1 MAQASSS
8 WRQFISQIPNWSLPE
23 IKTVRPKQR
32 NLKRFSEPGGILGF
46 LTIVVAMLLLNWKL
60 LLALGIGIGVMVLAY
75 SAQKWDWQKRLFDI
89 RRFLTGS
96 NRRLALAVGSGGI
109 ATISTYVAATIWVD
123 SNSPWIA
130 VGVIVQGVGM
140 LLTLVLLVWQIF
152 SLYGS
157 REEDHIDQLL
167 VNLTE
172 TDPLK
177 RLLAVRQLTKF
188 ITRKQVDA
196 SVQQNVIECLRL
208 LLCREEEAVI
218 REAVFDSLQ
227 ALERLHVLPSSTTV
241 AVTSVPT
248 KVKAR
253 ILA

>member
-23 IKTVRPKQR
+23 IKIGSPKQL
-32 NLKRFSEPGGILGF
+32 NFKRFSEPGGVLGF
-46 LTIVVAMLLLNWKL
+46 LTIVVAMLLWNWKL
-60 LLALGIGIGVMVLAY
+60 LLSLGIGIGVMVLAY
-75 SAQKWDWQKRLFDI
+75 SMQKWDWQRRLFDI
-89 RRFLTGS
+89 RRFLNGS
-96 NRRLALAVGSGGI
+96 NRRLALAVGMGGI
-109 ATISTYVAATIWVD
+109 TTVSTYIAAAIWVD

-152 SLYGS
+152 SLSGS

-188 ITRKQVDA
+188 ITRKRVDA
-196 SVQQNVIECLRL
+196 SVQQDVVECLRL
-208 LLCREEEAVI
+208 LLSREEEAVI
-218 REAVFDSLQ
+218 REAAFNSLQ
-227 ALERLHVLPSSTTV
+227 SLDRLHLLPSSA
-241 AVTSVPT
+241 AVTFTPVPT
-248 KVKAR
+248 KAKAR
-253 ILA
+253 ISV

>member
-8 WRQFISQIPNWSLPE
+8 WRQLFNQIPNWSLPE
-23 IKTVRPKQR
+23 IKTGSPKQL

-46 LTIVVAMLLLNWKL
+46 LTIVVAMLLWNWKL
-60 LLALGIGIGVMVLAY
+60 VLALGVGIGVMVLAY
-75 SAQKWDWQKRLFDI
+75 SMQKWDWQKRLFDI
-89 RRFLTGS
+89 RRFLNGS

-109 ATISTYVAATIWVD
+109 TTVSTYMAAAIWVD

-167 VNLTE
+167 LDLTE

-188 ITRKQVDA
+188 LTRKQVDA
-196 SVQQNVIECLRL
+196 SVQQDVIECLRL
-208 LLCREEEAVI
+208 LVSREKEAVI
-218 REAVFDSLQ
+218 REAAFNSLQ
-227 ALERLHVLPSSTTV
+227 TLDCLGVLPSSPGATLT
-241 AVTSVPT
+241 PIHT
-248 KVKAR
+248 KAKAR